1 MGVMEEPK
9 KDISNS
15 FEFGE
20 TVTHQIYGTSSS
32 ITPHA
37 THPKNRVIYKC
48 VPTFYK
54 RETLSFTLYNGKKG
68 KEVLNDQ
75 NFPPQPKYNLYLKAS
90 HVCRSKLLKE
100 CKPPPKKK
108 KKKKKKK

>member
-1 MGVMEEPK
+1 MGYRGTK

-54 RETLSFTLYNGKKG
+54 RRNSVLYP
-68 KEVLNDQ
+68 L
-75 NFPPQPKYNLYLKAS
+75 
-90 HVCRSKLLKE
+90 
-100 CKPPPKKK
+100 
-108 KKKKKKK
+108 

>member
-1 MGVMEEPK
+1 MGYSRTK
-9 KDISNS
+9 KDTSNS
-15 FEFGE
+15 FESGE

-54 RETLSFTLYNGKKG
+54 RETLSFTLYNGKK
-68 KEVLNDQ
+68 E
-75 NFPPQPKYNLYLKAS
+75 
-90 HVCRSKLLKE
+90 
-100 CKPPPKKK
+100 KKF
-108 KKKKKKK
+108 